1 MCVTGHHANHLG
13 LCANTFHT
21 CIHGALLPQSMDRG
35 CVQHSNAQSMA
46 APASSSWRLVDSTGS
61 ELHVDDGMVL
71 GRQRLGPGF
80 DFVSRNQAVLNIDG
94 AQLFL
99 TSHGQNPTG
108 LLPAGSTEWH
118 WLRPQDDRVPVTPG
132 SVIVLDKKRRDTAR
146 FTLLS
151 TPSLGEDAGSDT
163 RGGTSSGH
171 GGSAVPI
178 ELSSSDDDDVQPPA
192 DVAAVEA
199 DAADEAKWS
208 CSVCTFSNAEADAS
222 CMICEAPRAGAKR
235 PRMEASL
242 RDRVGGDMRIRWDA
256 VEPLDLWIRATLP
269 SKVPNDVAAWI
280 QVENTTAGSPGFTEQ
295 RATPALDHAPYLK
308 ELAKVEAL
316 IARTNRVPAEV
327 KRACVQSIQALAQE
341 QRYTTGKWMIFL
353 TPDEADAAWEAIA
366 RATAQGELG
375 CSAKISPTADL
386 PLTERTVCCVY
397 VPDFADRAE
406 VQRVLRALQRLGMDV
421 TSGFKPD
428 VYTELNIMRDNQW
441 RLEPT
446 MYKVKEALEWPDGIA
461 RAAYSKVRATP
472 WG

>member
-1 MCVTGHHANHLG
+1 M
-13 LCANTFHT
+13 
-21 CIHGALLPQSMDRG
+21 
-35 CVQHSNAQSMA
+35 
-46 APASSSWRLVDSTGS
+46 GS
-61 ELHVDDGMVL
+61 VLHVDDGMVL

-94 AQLFL
+94 AELFL

-108 LLPAGSTEWH
+108 LLLAGSTEWH

-132 SVIVLDKKRRDTAR
+132 SVIVLDKKRRDTTR

-151 TPSLGEDAGSDT
+151 SPPVPCGTSGTSGTSLGEDASSDM
-163 RGGTSSGH
+163 RGALSGH

-178 ELSSSDDDDVQPPA
+178 ELSSDDDDDAQPA
-192 DVAAVEA
+192 A
-199 DAADEAKWS
+199 DAAVVETEAADLASSTRRKPQTEASRWS
-208 CSVCTFSNAEADAS
+208 CSTCTFSNAEADNS

-235 PRMEASL
+235 PRMEINL
-242 RDRVGGDMRIRWDA
+242 RDRVGSDKRIRWDT

-269 SKVPNDVAAWI
+269 SKVSHDVAAWI
-280 QVENTTAGSPGFTEQ
+280 QVENTTAGSPGFAEQ
-295 RATPALDHAPYLK
+295 RATPTFDHAPYLK
-308 ELAKVEAL
+308 ELAKLEGI
-316 IARTNRVPAEV
+316 IARTNRVPTEV
-327 KRACVQSIQALAQE
+327 KRACAQAIQALAQE
-341 QRYTTGKWMIFL
+341 QRHTTGKWMIFL
-353 TPDEADAAWEAIA
+353 TPDEADTAWEAIA

-375 CSAKISPTADL
+375 CSAKIAPTADL
-386 PLTERTVCCVY
+386 PLTERAVCCVY
-397 VPDFADRAE
+397 VHDFADRAE
-406 VQRVLRALQRLGMDV
+406 VQRVLRALQLLGMDV

-446 MYKVKEALEWPDGIA
+446 MYKVNEALEWPDGIA